1 MDEIAKLK
9 KEIEDLKNENEKL
22 SIELDEAKKGWSE
35 SVSYWQMAVKANE
48 EKDAEI
54 SSIEKKYDEK
64 IERIR
69 AEKKKLQDKIEE
81 MDKLIVPIMERDVK
95 LQEELNE
102 LKGRN
107 NK

>member
-9 KEIEDLKNENEKL
+9 NEIENLKNENEKL
-22 SIELDEAKKGWSE
+22 SIELEEAKKGWGE
-35 SVSYWQMAVKANE
+35 SVNYWQIAVRANE

-81 MDKLIVPIMERDVK
+81 MDKIIVPIMERDVK